1 MPQNGLNYLVRHS
14 KGGEDLSPVPGFA
27 GSPSLGRM
35 TDSERCCD
43 ARKDRSGPPSH
54 SHDCTGSEC
63 PRNSLGVCE
72 EAR

>member
-1 MPQNGLNYLVRHS
+1 
-14 KGGEDLSPVPGFA
+14 LSPVPGFA